1 MLNRPPVNE
10 LVKKTGSRY
19 MLVTAV
25 YKRARE
31 LQDDPMRL
39 NGRKPVSV
47 AVDEIYA
54 GTVRVDK
61 PEG

>member
-1 MLNRPPVNE
+1 
-10 LVKKTGSRY
+10 

-47 AVDEIYA
+47 AVDELYA